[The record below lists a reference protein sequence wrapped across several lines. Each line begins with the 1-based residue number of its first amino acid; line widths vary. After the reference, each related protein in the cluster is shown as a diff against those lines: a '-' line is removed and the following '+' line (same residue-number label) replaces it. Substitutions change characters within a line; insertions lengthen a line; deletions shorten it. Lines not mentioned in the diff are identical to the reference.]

1 MIKLF
6 GKEYT
11 LNYLLYVFILVCSII
26 IIFLNIL
33 YFISFKESI
42 FNGNMAL
49 GIILFISS
57 LTHLFFSRKKNRKD

>member
-11 LNYLLYVFILVCSII
+11 LNSLLYVFILVCSIV
-26 IIFLNIL
+26 IIFLNSL
-33 YFISFKESI
+33 YFILFKENI
-42 FNGNMAL
+42 FNWNMGL

-57 LTHLFFSRKKNRKD
+57 VLNLFSKKKKNRRI